1 MYSQMRKKKIL
12 YICDLNLENGGAQ
25 RITIETLPCLSKVFD
40 IFLYM
45 ENKPSA
51 DTLKLLNNMEVH
63 IIVDFKLS
71 KDNLKNLLIREG
83 IELNIIQYEN
93 PRWIVLGYE
102 IWKEIGVN
110 YTVLFHELPFIN
122 TPTKKVFANWYI
134 QVFLKIFSSF
144 FKNLNQVSK
153 ISDSNNKK
161 NQYNKLQSKTSYLK
175 RNYFIKK
182 KIDDLKKTLIK
193 VSETRR
199 GLANSIKIIAM
210 GSASKY
216 YIDKYFGFKNL
227 IEVKNSASSDIQIVE
242 GLLNLDLKDL
252 KYDICFMAARLESGK
267 GILDVL
273 EIVYRVKQLL
283 GDNIK
288 TVILGKF
295 VDRVTEQQFNTKLKK
310 LKLEPNVILL
320 GFVSE
325 SVKVTTICSSKIF
338 LYPSKKDIFSISL
351 ANALFCGI
359 PSVTYD
365 LPFVQQFN
373 SIPMYKTR
381 YRDIRGMTKNVV
393 ELLKMCKFEALK
405 FQELRRTIHSTF
417 NANFSWNKTCVEQ
430 TEAIDSIL
438 NVRT

>member
-25 RITIETLPCLSKVFD
+25 RITIETLPCLSKAFD
-40 IFLYM
+40 IFLYV

-51 DTLKLLNNMEVH
+51 DTLKRLSNMEVH

-134 QVFLKIFSSF
+134 QVFLKIFTSF

-153 ISDSNNKK
+153 ISYLNNKK
-161 NQYNKLQSKTSYLK
+161 NQYNKLKNKASYLK
-175 RNYFIKK
+175 KNYFITK

-193 VSETRR
+193 VRETRR

-216 YIDKYFGFKNL
+216 YIDKYFGFKNI
-227 IEVKNSASSDIQIVE
+227 IEVKNSASSDIQSVE
-242 GLLNLDLKDL
+242 GLLNLDL

-295 VDRVTEQQFNTKLKK
+295 VDRMTEQQFNTKLKK
-310 LKLEPNVILL
+310 LKLEPNVNLL

-351 ANALFCGI
+351 ANALFCGV

-373 SIPMYKTR
+373 IIPMYKTR
-381 YRDIRGMTKNVV
+381 YRDIGGMSKNVV
-393 ELLKMCKFEALK
+393 ELLKMSELEPLK
-405 FQELRRTIHSTF
+405 FQELRRIIRSTF
-417 NANFSWNKTCVEQ
+417 NSNFNWNKTCVEQ